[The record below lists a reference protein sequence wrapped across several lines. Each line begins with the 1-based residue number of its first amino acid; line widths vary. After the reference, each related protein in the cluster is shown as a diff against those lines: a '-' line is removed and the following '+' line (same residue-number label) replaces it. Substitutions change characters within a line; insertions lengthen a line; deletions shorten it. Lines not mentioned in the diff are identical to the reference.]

1 MLYLWRDEFNLLIME
16 QKEGYLVP
24 ILHKGFE
31 LMEYLGRWPGG
42 RTLAQALGDLDF
54 PKTTLHRLLAALAE
68 DGYVCLDRESGS
80 YTLSRRLLRLGLA
93 ALGEAGLAEY
103 ALPPMRALRDRVRE
117 SVMLGV
123 FMENRVVLLEQVLG
137 SHNFTFMLKPGTDFC
152 LHASAPGKLFLAF
165 LPEEER
171 VAALES
177 VDYRIFTPVT
187 IGCRKALEAE
197 LEAIRELGYATDAEE
212 GMEGVNC
219 VAAPVFN
226 SFGEVAAAVWI
237 SGPSGRL
244 VRDGFAEAAEEVVGA
259 ADAVSA
265 RLGFRR

>member
-1 MLYLWRDEFNLLIME
+1 ME

-42 RTLAQALGDLDF
+42 RTLSQALADLDF
-54 PKTTLHRLLAALAE
+54 PKTTLHRLLAGLAE
-68 DGYVCLDRESGS
+68 DGYVCLDPETGR

-103 ALPPMRALRDRVRE
+103 ALQPMRALRDRVRE

-123 FMENRVVLLEQVLG
+123 FMDNRVVLLEQVLG
-137 SHNFTFMLKPGTDFC
+137 SHDFTFMLKPGTDFC

-165 LPEEER
+165 MPGGER
-171 VAALES
+171 DAALET
-177 VDYRIFTPVT
+177 VDYRIFTPNTV
-187 IGCRKALEAE
+187 GSRKALEAE
-197 LEAIRELGYATDAEE
+197 LDVIRRQGYATDAEE
-212 GMEGVNC
+212 GMDGVNC

-226 SFGEVAAAVWI
+226 SFGEIAAVVWT

-244 VRDGFAEAAEEVVGA
+244 TRDGFAEAAVHVMGA